1 MYNFVSVFQDC
12 LLLPEEN
19 LDQRQRARIRP
30 RLKPDALPTIFYTSN
45 DEYVDEEDQ
54 IKLFKIRM
62 GDVPIKYACAA
73 PKCGSSTKNMIQLF
87 PFPNYEYSNR
97 LKWIRKIRNIRH
109 DRKWTPEICDRVCM
123 AHFANECFALGM
135 QN

>member
-1 MYNFVSVFQDC
+1 MA
-12 LLLPEEN
+12 PEEN
-19 LDQRQRARIRP
+19 VDHRQRVRIRP
-30 RLKPDALPTIFYTSN
+30 RLKPDALPTIFANSK
-45 DEYVDEEDQ
+45 DETVDIEDHV
-54 IKLFKIRM
+54 KLYKIRN
-62 GDVPIKYACAA
+62 GDKDIKYRCVD
-73 PKCGSSTKNMIQLF
+73 PRCGATTKNMIQLF

-135 QN
+135 